1 MFLKWKSFYILA
13 VLFKFKQM
21 IRKQLLNKVA
31 IIILGATFFAC
42 NEEAPQVDDVVAE
55 DVDTEQMEIEIDNFE
70 SPDED
75 YHLPSALQV
84 ASIFRK
90 SGLEYNAGVTNA
102 VENVANYTSDVKRKL
117 NFGVYSADLAYCI
130 TNEQSND
137 ARKFVAAIQTLAEQQ
152 GMESVFENKDLME
165 RFDKNLDVQDSVES
179 IIVEIHERSQE
190 YMEENDMSHA
200 AAVHYAGAWSEGM
213 YIGFYDYENNG
224 NKEGVGYK
232 LTEQIE
238 ILGNIIK
245 GLKDPKN
252 AESDLAWIISDL
264 EKVQSTFDEFET
276 VKAYNASE
284 DAGEMVLTDAE
295 IKEIGALINDIRL
308 KIVEK

>member
-1 MFLKWKSFYILA
+1 
-13 VLFKFKQM
+13 M
-21 IRKQLLNKVA
+21 IRKQIVNRAA
-31 IIILGATFFAC
+31 IIILGATLFAC
-42 NEEAPQVDDVVAE
+42 NEETSPVDDVMVE
-55 DVDTEQMEIEIDNFE
+55 EIDSTQMEMEIDDFE

-84 ASIFRK
+84 ASIFKK
-90 SGLEYNAGVTNA
+90 SGLKYNADVTND
-102 VENVANYTSDVKRKL
+102 VDNVTSYTSDVKGKL

-130 TNEQSND
+130 TNEEAND
-137 ARKFVAAIQTLAEQQ
+137 ARRYITAVQTLAEQQ
-152 GMESVFENKDLME
+152 GMESVFENKSLME
-165 RFDKNLDVQDSVES
+165 RFDANLDIQDSIES
-179 IIVEIHERSQE
+179 IIVEIHEKSQE
-190 YMEENDMSHA
+190 YLEENDMSHA

-213 YIGFYDYENNG
+213 YIGFHDYETNG
-224 NKEGVGYK
+224 NKEDVGSK

-252 AESDLAWIISDL
+252 ADADLSWIITDL
-264 EKVQSTFDEFET
+264 EKVQSTFDGFES
-276 VKAYNASE
+276 VKAYIASDE
-284 DAGEMVLTDAE
+284 GGELMLTDAE